1 MLSLL
6 PLLVVIVVGVRG
18 VGVATD
24 AGIGIL
30 LAEGLLLLLLLLLL
44 VVVALLSVTVVVVEG
59 GEEDA
64 ELGAVAAVGAFLF
77 RFLGGASV
85 SIWSGGF
92 FLK

>member
-24 AGIGIL
+24 AGIRIL
-30 LAEGLLLLLLLLLL
+30 LAEGLLLLLLML
-44 VVVALLSVTVVVVEG
+44 VPLLSVVVVVVEG

-77 RFLGGASV
+77 RFLGPRSP
-85 SIWSGGF
+85 SGPATSS
-92 FLK
+92 

>member
-1 MLSLL
+1 
-6 PLLVVIVVGVRG
+6 VGVRG

-30 LAEGLLLLLLLLLL
+30 LAEGLLLLLLLML
-44 VVVALLSVTVVVVEG
+44 VALLSVVVVVVEG

-85 SIWSGGF
+85 SIWSGDF

>member
-30 LAEGLLLLLLLLLL
+30 LAEGLLLLLLML
-44 VVVALLSVTVVVVEG
+44 VALLSVVVVVVEG

-85 SIWSGGF
+85 SIWSGDF